1 MSLIEHAVKEFKSAG
16 WLKED
21 GNYSDEMQG
30 MICDHILKLLRVFSD
45 EGHSGSSAYYT
56 LNLFDKLARFKII
69 TPLTGLD
76 DEWNE
81 VADGKGGTMY
91 QNKRYSSVFKDDD
104 GVWDI
109 NGRVFWEW
117 QRRED
122 GTAYKSHYQ
131 GSGCST
137 PVTFPYTPPKEPE
150 YVYRYSDATPLAP
163 PQTEE
168 GLL

>member
-1 MSLIEHAVKEFKSAG
+1 MSLLEFSKRELDVIG
-16 WLKED
+16 LTED
-21 GNYSDEMQG
+21 SPEEMNRA
-30 MICDHILKLLRVFSD
+30 MRSHILHMMEQFCA
-45 EGHSGSSAYYT
+45 EGHSGHSAAYALSILSRLMKYEP
-56 LNLFDKLARFKII
+56 LS
-69 TPLTGLD
+69 PLTGGD

-91 QNKRYSSVFKDDD
+91 QNKRYSSVFKDDT
-104 GVWDI
+104 GCWDI

-122 GTAYKSHYQ
+122 GTAYKSYYS
-131 GSGCST
+131 GTGCST
-137 PVTFPYTPPKEPE
+137 SVTFPYTPKEPE